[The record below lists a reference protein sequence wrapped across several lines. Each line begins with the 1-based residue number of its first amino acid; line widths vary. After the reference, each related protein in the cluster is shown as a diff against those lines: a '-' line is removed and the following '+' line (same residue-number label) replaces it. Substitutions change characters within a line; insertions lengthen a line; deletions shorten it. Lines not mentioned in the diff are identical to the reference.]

1 MPTRLQLKLIIW
13 ASRIHALVLR
23 ISNGRLMGRIKGL
36 NILLLS
42 TKGRHNGLF
51 HKNPLLYIHCRGEY
65 YCAASFAGSDN
76 NPDWYFNILAD
87 PTVEL
92 LVRGN
97 RFTAVAVRVV
107 GCERERIWG
116 KLVDS
121 YPAFAKYQKRTERI
135 IPVIRFIPLYV
146 DDMMKKR
153 T

>member
-1 MPTRLQLKLIIW
+1 MPPRLRLKLIIW
-13 ASRIHALVLR
+13 FSRIHAAVLK
-23 ISNGRLMGRIKGL
+23 ISHGRFMGTVQGL
-36 NILLLS
+36 NVLLLL
-42 TKGRHNGLF
+42 TRGRRNGHF
-51 HKNPLLYIHCRGEY
+51 HKSPLLYIQYQDRY
-65 YCAASFAGSDN
+65 YCAASFAGSEN
-76 NPDWYFNILAD
+76 NPDWFFNLLAD

-92 LVRGN
+92 LVKGN

-107 GCERERIWG
+107 GCERDQIWE

-135 IPVIRFIPLYV
+135 IPVIRFIPLHV